1 MMTRICVFM
10 GGRRVGKEGVE
21 KDGNTEMII
30 DSITVNARDGRACL
44 VL

>member
-1 MMTRICVFM
+1 MRRICVFM
-10 GGRRVGKEGVE
+10 GGCRVGKEGVE
-21 KDGNTEMII
+21 KDGSTEMIV